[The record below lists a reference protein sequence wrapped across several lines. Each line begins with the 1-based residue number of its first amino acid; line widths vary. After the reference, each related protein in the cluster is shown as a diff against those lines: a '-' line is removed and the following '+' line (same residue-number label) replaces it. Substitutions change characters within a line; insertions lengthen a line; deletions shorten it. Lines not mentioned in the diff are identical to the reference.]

1 VFVVDLAGRLSN
13 PLEIAEALVAQ
24 GSESISKLRD
34 STKDV
39 QNDASH
45 DQTAGALD
53 PRGQLS
59 NPAQRRLSPTDIGD
73 LIAAYQA
80 GASIRELAADFGVHR
95 TTVAAHLDLNRIRRL
110 HALTDWADDTLRE
123 AAELYKTGSSL
134 ADVAA
139 RYGIDPKTVA
149 SRFKRA
155 GVTVR
160 PRRGWPP

>member
-39 QNDASH
+39 QNDASD

-59 NPAQRRLSPTDIGD
+59 NPPQRRLSPTDIGD

-110 HALTDWADDTLRE
+110 YALTAWADDTLRE

-139 RYGIDPKTVA
+139 RYGIDPKIVA